1 MAGCNSTIG
10 DKIRKHRMNLHLY
23 QKDVARFVGVS
34 TCTIMYWE
42 TNRFKPYK
50 SRMPVI
56 QKFLSVKE
64 QGQILK

>member
-1 MAGCNSTIG
+1 
-10 DKIRKHRMNLHLY
+10 MNLHLY